1 MKRLLLTLSLI
12 CFSWG
17 AGANDFGLE
26 TGVVFKGTTDFVPIN
41 NCLEAAQDGFE
52 LSNRTFE
59 NSLDDPWGEFISFTS
74 QREYLYENDIY
85 LLSTIHRRE
94 SANTEVMCRIKTLDL
109 KK

>member
-52 LSNRTFE
+52 LTNQTFE
-59 NSLDDPWGEFISFTS
+59 IGPEEPLGEFISFTS

-85 LLSTIHRRE
+85 LLSANHRRD